1 MELNSAK
8 YDLPSQV
15 KLRVIG
21 KNHIGIIKLIKSRII
36 QKDAVK
42 IIEISKKLK
51 KIDPKLTISL
61 ICTSNICSKSL
72 LLLESESI
80 QVIIEKL

>member
-8 YDLPSQV
+8 YDLPSHV

-36 QKDAVK
+36 QKDAAK

-51 KIDPKLTISL
+51 KKQ
-61 ICTSNICSKSL
+61 
-72 LLLESESI
+72 SEANYI
-80 QVIIEKL
+80 INLHFKHMLKIIVIT